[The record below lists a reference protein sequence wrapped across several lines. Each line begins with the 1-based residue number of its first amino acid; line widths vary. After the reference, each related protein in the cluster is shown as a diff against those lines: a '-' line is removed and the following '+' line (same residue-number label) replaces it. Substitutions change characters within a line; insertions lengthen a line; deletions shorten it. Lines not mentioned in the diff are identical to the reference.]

1 MHSDDVT
8 AAVNEEVQ
16 AVIDGLEKV
25 RDMEP
30 DDQLA
35 TMYDLVNE
43 FLEIGS
49 PIMVTALSLLIPLP
63 YERRVEGLNV
73 FIAGLRDGVDG

>member
-1 MHSDDVT
+1 MHGDDVA

-16 AVIDGLEKV
+16 AVVDSLEQV

-35 TMYDLVNE
+35 TMYDLVNL

-49 PIMVTALSLLIPLP
+49 PVMVTALSLLIPLP
-63 YERRVEGLNV
+63 YERRVEGIDV